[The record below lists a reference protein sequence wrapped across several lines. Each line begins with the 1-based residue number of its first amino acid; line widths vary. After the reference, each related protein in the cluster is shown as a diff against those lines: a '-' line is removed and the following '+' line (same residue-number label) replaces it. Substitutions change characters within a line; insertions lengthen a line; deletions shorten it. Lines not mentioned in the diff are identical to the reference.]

1 MSIEKMANID
11 PRTASLWH
19 HHLKFP
25 LNSALQSL
33 KVFSQWLRSRVHDNH
48 HEWEMTGPGP
58 CMLSLQYSRSIEP
71 MDVEDVDQIMPGLT
85 TVVRLD
91 FLYPGVSDDPMPL

>member
-1 MSIEKMANID
+1 
-11 PRTASLWH
+11 
-19 HHLKFP
+19 
-25 LNSALQSL
+25 
-33 KVFSQWLRSRVHDNH
+33 
-48 HEWEMTGPGP
+48 
-58 CMLSLQYSRSIEP
+58 